1 MHIIHTPGGIAEPIK
16 KGLIGQATT
25 LKDITGTVLCVGDIV
40 AVTAYFK
47 NVGFDITRSIVVN
60 DKDLDFPMGWR
71 PAYAERKGEQ
81 SIDLTLLKSHKGL
94 DSTEECLSKYNLSL
108 GE

>member
-1 MHIIHTPGGIAEPIK
+1 MHITHTPGGIGEPID

-25 LKDITGTVLCVGDIV
+25 LKDINGTVLCVGDVV

-47 NVGFDITRSIVVN
+47 NFGFDITRSIIVN
-60 DKDLDFPMGWR
+60 DKDTDFPMGWR
-71 PAYAERKGEQ
+71 PAYAECKGEQ
-81 SIDLTLLKSHKGL
+81 SIDLTLLKSHKEL
-94 DSTEECLSKYNLSL
+94 DSTEECLAKYNLSL